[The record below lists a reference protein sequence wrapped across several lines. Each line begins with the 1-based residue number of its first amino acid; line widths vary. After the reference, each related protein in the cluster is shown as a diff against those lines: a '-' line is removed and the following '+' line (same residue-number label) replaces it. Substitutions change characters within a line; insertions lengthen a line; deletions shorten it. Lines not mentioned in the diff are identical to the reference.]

1 MKTEIFTSRT
11 IEEFLR
17 REKIATMEQ
26 LKKALGTAVAVTVFR
41 KLQELSHMTSYSHR
55 GKYYALKAS
64 GRFDNHGLWSHR
76 SVWFS
81 QYGNLLKTIV
91 ELVNQSP
98 HGYTANELEEFLHVI
113 INKPLLTLIERE
125 QLIRDKIEGVYVYFS
140 ADKHPRFQQMKIRKT
155 LQPIGL
161 VVPSSQI
168 ISADLKAAI
177 ILFFCVL
184 DEQQRRLY
192 AGVESLKLGHGGDRF
207 IAELLGI
214 SEHTVARGR
223 NELMSNDIDRDRI
236 RAPGGGRPRV
246 EKKHQN

>member
-11 IEEFLR
+11 IEEFLK
-17 REKIATMEQ
+17 REKIATMVQ
-26 LKKALGTAVAVTVFR
+26 LKKALGTEVTVTVFR
-41 KLQELSHMTSYSHR
+41 KLQELFHMTSYSHR
-55 GKYYALKAS
+55 GKYYALKSS
-64 GRFDNHGLWSHR
+64 GRFDSHGLWSHR
-76 SVWFS
+76 AVWFS
-81 QYGNLLKTIV
+81 QYGNLLKTII
-91 ELVNQSP
+91 ELVNKSP
-98 HGYTANELEEFLHVI
+98 HGYSSNELEEFLHVI
-113 INKPLLTLIERE
+113 INKPLLTLIERG
-125 QLIRDKIEGVYVYFS
+125 QLIREKIDGIFIYFS
-140 ADKHPRFQQMKIRKT
+140 ADKNIRFQQVKTRKI
-155 LQPIGL
+155 LQPSGL
-161 VVPSSQI
+161 IIPSHQI
-168 ISADLKAAI
+168 ISDDLKAAI

-246 EKKHQN
+246 EKKHQS